1 MKPFKLKEESKHRD
15 RQKDGSS
22 EKEIGESERERE
34 RGIEISREMKQN
46 NK

>member
-22 EKEIGESERERE
+22 EKEIGESERER
-34 RGIEISREMKQN
+34 GIEISREMKQN